1 MLWFLPYLVVLFLI
15 VLAFQ
20 RLYRFPVTL
29 DNLIAMAR
37 ETNDDDMAD
46 LMDARREADFRAG
59 MSVAEF
65 RHNQRLRMVRAFEF
79 LRRRFFNGLL
89 ILHYAFTV
97 QSRLKN
103 MEKLESDAQAA
114 LIMEIVDAGIQFRIY
129 ALVAVIKLAIWIILR
144 FDKWAILPIPS
155 VADFREVVQ
164 IDGIH
169 AYYRLTTAVGYLSL
183 FEDEEK
189 YERLMLKLC
198 GRVPIV

>member
-65 RHNQRLRMVRAFEF
+65 RQNQRLRMVRAFEF

>member
-65 RHNQRLRMVRAFEF
+65 RQNQRLRMVRAFEF
-79 LRRRFFNGLL
+79 LRRRLFNGLL